1 MRRYSERTGLQ
12 TLSELNVTPL
22 LDLAFVLLII
32 FMITTPLMENKV
44 DLVVPT
50 SAASK
55 NAVSPDAVQ
64 TIAINRAAELKLNG
78 APTTL
83 AQLEGQLAQLKATQ
97 PEIGVIIRAHK
108 ELPVQNLIDLM
119 DVMQRAQI
127 TKIGVVTVPEK

>member
-1 MRRYSERTGLQ
+1 MKRYSERSGLQ

-55 NAVSPDAVQ
+55 NAVNPDAVQ
-64 TIAINRAAELKLNG
+64 TIAINRAAEVKFNG
-78 APTTL
+78 VPTTL
-83 AQLEGQLAQLKATQ
+83 AKLQSQLTELKATQ

-127 TKIGVVTVPEK
+127 TKVGVVTVPDK

>member
-1 MRRYSERTGLQ
+1 MRRFSERSGLQ

-50 SAASK
+50 SQASK
-55 NAVSPDAVQ
+55 SAVNPDAVQ
-64 TIAINRAAELKLNG
+64 TIEINRAAELKFNG
-78 APTTL
+78 ATTTL
-83 AQLEGQLAQLKATQ
+83 AQLEDRLNELRRTR
-97 PEIGVIIRAHK
+97 PEIGVIIRSHK
-108 ELPVQNLIDLM
+108 ELPVQNLVDLM

-127 TKIGVVTVPEK
+127 TKVGVVTVSER